1 MGRCVVSIG
10 RRHGGGERSVPAD
23 APRRFSQVKSAGWRW
38 RLTDFQETRLSTL
51 CISYPVRKTCK
62 SNKPPL
68 SSDTK
73 DILGGVVV
81 STRRQKNAPRPRRGT
96 HSFARVRPSR
106 PSADPLGSHAARHDR
121 CVTREVGR
129 TRASR
134 VSRTPS
140 PPATRAR
147 FVSAEALVRLLP
159 RGAVRALG
167 RPERSGNARAT
178 RIPLLGSVSAL
189 TGSTAL
195 PSLSHAPR
203 ARARDARVVT
213 FGTVR
218 LLAFFS
224 RSIAPG
230 LAASRRAVA
239 AGSTSLTLFRHPTK
253 S

>member
-1 MGRCVVSIG
+1 MVSIG

-38 RLTDFQETRLSTL
+38 RLAFFYGFRETRLSTL
-51 CISYPVRKTCK
+51 CVWWPVAKTCK

-68 SSDTK
+68 SDPGTSSEFRRFHEK
-73 DILGGVVV
+73 AKKR
-81 STRRQKNAPRPRRGT
+81 STTRRGT

-147 FVSAEALVRLLP
+147 FVSAEALVRLPP
-159 RGAVRALG
+159 RGAVRAPG

-178 RIPLLGSVSAL
+178 RVPSLGSIPAL
-189 TGSTAL
+189 TGSAAL

-203 ARARDARVVT
+203 VRARDARVVT
-213 FGTVR
+213 SRGRSAFSLSSRVR
-218 LLAFFS
+218 S
-224 RSIAPG
+224 

-239 AGSTSLTLFRHPTK
+239 AGSTSFTLFRHYRPNRD
-253 S
+253 

>member
-1 MGRCVVSIG
+1 MCGLDRPAA
-10 RRHGGGERSVPAD
+10 RRRREIC
-23 APRRFSQVKSAGWRW
+23 PRRRAPAVFTGEKR
-38 RLTDFQETRLSTL
+38 RLALAACLLLRISETRLSTL
-51 CISYPVRKTCK
+51 CVWWPVAKTCK

-68 SSDTK
+68 SDPGTSSEFRRFHEK
-73 DILGGVVV
+73 AKKR
-81 STRRQKNAPRPRRGT
+81 STTRRGT

-121 CVTREVGR
+121 CVIREVGR

-147 FVSAEALVRLLP
+147 FVSAEALVRLPP
-159 RGAVRALG
+159 RGAVRAPG

-178 RIPLLGSVSAL
+178 RVPSLGSIPSADWFGRPPV
-189 TGSTAL
+189 TL
-195 PSLSHAPR
+195 PRA
-203 ARARDARVVT
+203 ARARPGRT
-213 FGTVR
+213 RRHFPGTVR

-239 AGSTSLTLFRHPTK
+239 AGSTSFTLFRHY
-253 S
+253 

>member
-1 MGRCVVSIG
+1 MCGLDRPAA
-10 RRHGGGERSVPAD
+10 RRRREIC
-23 APRRFSQVKSAGWRW
+23 PRRRAPAVFTGEKR
-38 RLTDFQETRLSTL
+38 RLALAACLFLRISETRLSTL
-51 CISYPVRKTCK
+51 CVWWPVAKTCK

-68 SSDTK
+68 SDPGTSSEFRRFHEK
-73 DILGGVVV
+73 AKKR
-81 STRRQKNAPRPRRGT
+81 STTRRGT

-147 FVSAEALVRLLP
+147 FVSAEALVRLPP
-159 RGAVRALG
+159 RGAVRAPG
-167 RPERSGNARAT
+167 IPERSGNARAT
-178 RIPLLGSVSAL
+178 RVPSLGSIPAL
-189 TGSTAL
+189 TGSAAL

-203 ARARDARVVT
+203 VRARDARVVT
-213 FGTVR
+213 SRGRSAFSLSSRVR
-218 LLAFFS
+218 S
-224 RSIAPG
+224 

-239 AGSTSLTLFRHPTK
+239 AGSTSFTLFRHYRPNRD
-253 S
+253 

>member
-1 MGRCVVSIG
+1 M
-10 RRHGGGERSVPAD
+10 
-23 APRRFSQVKSAGWRW
+23 
-38 RLTDFQETRLSTL
+38 
-51 CISYPVRKTCK
+51 KTCK

-68 SSDTK
+68 SDTK
-73 DILGGVVV
+73 DLGGVVV

-213 FGTVR
+213 SRDGPPSRF
-218 LLAFFS
+218 LLAFD
-224 RSIAPG
+224 RAR
-230 LAASRRAVA
+230 SRRLTSRRRRRLDVIDTL
-239 AGSTSLTLFRHPTK
+239 STPDQIVTLWHFPGTGRYPPQPKFEPFAFYSCFRLGDP
-253 S
+253 